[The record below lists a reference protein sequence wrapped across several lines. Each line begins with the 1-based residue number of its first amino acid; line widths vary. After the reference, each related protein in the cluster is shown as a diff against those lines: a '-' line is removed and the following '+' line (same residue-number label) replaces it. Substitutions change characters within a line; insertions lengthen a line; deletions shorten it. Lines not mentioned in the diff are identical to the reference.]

1 MLAEDGEV
9 GALVGIVVVVV
20 VGAVGVG
27 VGVVGLV
34 RVCCCGGRVGLGWGA
49 GGEGG
54 VPEGVGLEGELVV
67 GAKRGGRGEGGTDG
81 GWRVGSEESIVGSCW
96 RDSCAGW
103 WVWLSVW

>member
-9 GALVGIVVVVV
+9 GALVGVVVV
-20 VGAVGVG
+20 VGAVG

-34 RVCCCGGRVGLGWGA
+34 RVCCCGGGVGLGRGA

-67 GAKRGGRGEGGTDG
+67 GAKGGGRGG
-81 GWRVGSEESIVGSCW
+81 GWY
-96 RDSCAGW
+96 
-103 WVWLSVW
+103 